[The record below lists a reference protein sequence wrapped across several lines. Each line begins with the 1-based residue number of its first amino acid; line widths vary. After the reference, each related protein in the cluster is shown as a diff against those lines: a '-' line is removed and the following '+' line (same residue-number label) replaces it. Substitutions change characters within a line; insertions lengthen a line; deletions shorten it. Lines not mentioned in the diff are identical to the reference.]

1 MRRMPH
7 PRTAIEKIAALH
19 AVGWREQVPPRSGD
33 ALVIRPRH
41 VMTHDNTSAV
51 IPKFRAIAGPDA
63 RVHDPSQPVFAIDH
77 DIQNQSPEN
86 LGKYARIR
94 TFAERQGIDFY
105 PPGRGIA
112 HQLMIE
118 EGYIAPGTLVVA
130 SDSHANIYGGLAC
143 LGTPIVRTD
152 AAAIWATGQ
161 TWWSIPPVVR
171 VVLEGTLPAS
181 ATGKDVILT
190 LCASFS
196 QDEALNC
203 ALEFDG
209 RGLASLDIEARLTIA
224 NMSTEWGA
232 LAAVFPVDDVLE
244 RWLRERDM
252 GDSARTAWEQV
263 APDPGAQYARELTL
277 DLSSV
282 SPYVNGPNSVTT
294 AEPVA
299 AIQTRRIPVHKA
311 YLMSCVNAR
320 LGDIEAAARVFEG
333 GRRVAHGVK
342 FYLAAASSRV
352 QDAARASGAWQ
363 RLLEAGAIE
372 LPAGCGACIGLGQGT
387 LEAGEVGI
395 SATNR
400 NFEGRMGSREAL
412 CYLASPQVVAESA
425 IRGYIAAPD
434 GSGQALE
441 VRASCR
447 ELSRVRRA
455 DLHEPAARTRVGH
468 AILPG
473 FPALIRG
480 RSMVLTRDHINTDAI
495 YAAEATY
502 RDSITPA
509 EQGELAMAN
518 YDPGFQAIAR
528 EGDILIA
535 GRNFGCGSS
544 REQAATALTARGVAL
559 IVAASISQTFQ
570 RNAFNNGAIAIEC
583 PELVDHLRDVLSP
596 APEIRCVIGPELHV
610 HFDLGLIRCG
620 ERKFGFTPPN
630 QTAQSL
636 IVAGGLEAWVSA
648 RLHESASHERKEIV
662 V

>member
-1 MRRMPH
+1 
-7 PRTAIEKIAALH
+7 
-19 AVGWREQVPPRSGD
+19 
-33 ALVIRPRH
+33 
-41 VMTHDNTSAV
+41 MTHDNTSAV
-51 IPKFRAIAGPDA
+51 IPKFRAIAGAEA

-77 DIQNQSPEN
+77 DIQNHTPEN

-94 TFAERQGIDFY
+94 TFAERQGIDFH

-112 HQLMIE
+112 HQVMIE

-161 TWWSIPPVVR
+161 TWWSIPPIVR
-171 VVLEGTLPAS
+171 VVLEGNLPPSAS
-181 ATGKDVILT
+181 GKDVILA
-190 LCASFS
+190 LCARFNRG
-196 QDEALNC
+196 EVLNC
-203 ALEFDG
+203 ALEFNG
-209 RGLASLDIEARLTIA
+209 PGLSSLDIEARLTIA

-244 RWLRERDM
+244 RWLRERGM
-252 GDSARTAWEQV
+252 SDSARTAWNRV
-263 APDPGAQYARELTL
+263 AADSGAGYARELTL
-277 DLSSV
+277 DLSSISAHV
-282 SPYVNGPNSVTT
+282 TGPNSVNI
-294 AEPVA
+294 AEPARV
-299 AIQTRRIPVHKA
+299 IETRRISVHKA

-333 GRRVAHGVK
+333 GRRVAPGVK
-342 FYLAAASSRV
+342 FYLAAASSKV

-363 RLLEAGAIE
+363 RLLDAGAIE

-400 NFEGRMGSREAL
+400 NFEGRMGSRDAM

-425 IRGYIAAPD
+425 IRGYIAAPAD
-434 GSGQALE
+434 SDRSPE

-447 ELSRVRRA
+447 ELVQSDAPEESKGARTTRERRA
-455 DLHEPAARTRVGH
+455 
-468 AILPG
+468 ILAG
-473 FPALIRG
+473 FPETIAG
-480 RSMVLTRDHINTDAI
+480 RTIYLTRDDINTDAI

-509 EQGELAMAN
+509 EQGALAMAN
-518 YDPGFQAIAR
+518 YDPGFQEIAR

-544 REQAATALTARGVAL
+544 REQAATALTARGIAL
-559 IVAASISQTFQ
+559 IIAASISQTFQ
-570 RNAFNNGAIAIEC
+570 RNAFNNGAIVIEC
-583 PELVDHLRDVLSP
+583 PALVDHLRDLLTP
-596 APEIRCVIGPELHV
+596 AALICSVIGPDVRV

-620 ERKFGFTPPN
+620 DREFDFTPPN

-636 IVAGGLEAWVSA
+636 IIAGGLEAWVAA
-648 RLHESASHERKEIV
+648 RLRETRRPEPKEIGV
-662 V
+662 